1 MGKVC
6 LIIGGGRG
14 MGAATARQMHS
25 RDYALALMSP
35 TESCETLAGEL
46 GGIAQRGRAENA
58 SVTGPADRD
67 QSSFR
72 GATKSSDRGS
82 VFAARGPI
90 TSITDF
96 NCEKMRFHRLSW
108 GWPTSRL

>member
-1 MGKVC
+1 
-6 LIIGGGRG
+6 

-72 GATKSSDRGS
+72 GAARSSDNGS
-82 VFAARGPI
+82 VFAARGA
-90 TSITDF
+90 SIVSSVIRQF
-96 NCEKMRFHRLSW
+96 V
-108 GWPTSRL
+108 PTSAP